1 MRFLRT
7 KPYDRPAMC
16 TQTTDNKPNSEEDRA
31 KWQNDLEHLLIFKP
45 RKEVNESAPVQG
57 KSGDSESSR
66 FTTKKRKRAAEVIV
80 NIGVMAFDKN
90 KMSKLTRGEGE
101 VSNGKYMAGIQ
112 KEATY
117 QRSD

>member
-1 MRFLRT
+1 MAKRPRT
-7 KPYDRPAMC
+7 FADFQAEKG
-16 TQTTDNKPNSEEDRA
+16 SERTSGS
-31 KWQNDLEHLLIFKP
+31 
-45 RKEVNESAPVQG
+45 RG
-57 KSGDSESSR
+57 KAGDGESSR